1 MIPISHINK
10 GTNAPKGIIMQSRIK
25 INDLDQ
31 LPDGFLLWDRV
42 YQGQEGAIL
51 IIVTRNAHKVIIG
64 SDNNHWPWWFIPMDI
79 IEPLVS
85 IFESEG
91 LELSTG

>member
-1 MIPISHINK
+1 
-10 GTNAPKGIIMQSRIK
+10 MQSSIK

-51 IIVTRNAHKVIIG
+51 IIVTRHAHNVIIG

-85 IFESEG
+85 MFESEG

>member
-1 MIPISHINK
+1 MEN
-10 GTNAPKGIIMQSRIK
+10 RIK

-51 IIVTRNAHKVIIG
+51 IIVTRNAHDVIVG
-64 SDNNHWPWWFIPMDI
+64 PESNHWPWWFIPMDI
-79 IEPLVS
+79 IEPLVNM
-85 IFESEG
+85 FESEG

>member
-1 MIPISHINK
+1 
-10 GTNAPKGIIMQSRIK
+10 MQSRIK

-51 IIVTRNAHKVIIG
+51 IIVTRNAHNVIIG